1 MRTTTSQWFEVA
13 FRYDK
18 TQEDGTVKAVTEQFV
33 VDALSFSEAETAIA
47 EEMSPYVSGVCSVK
61 AMRRAAFTEVL
72 FSDKMEDDKW
82 YKVKLLFNTIDEK
95 TEKEKKQ
102 YVVHLVQAAD
112 IDHAKRAVTELYDK
126 AASEYTVV
134 TVTET
139 KIMDVF
145 EHN

>member
-18 TQEDGTVKAVTEQFV
+18 TQEDGTVKAVTELFV
-33 VDALSFSEAETAIA
+33 VDALSFSEAEAEIT
-47 EEMSPYVSGVCSVK
+47 EEMSRYVSGECSVK
-61 AMRRAAFTEVL
+61 AMKRANFTEVL
-72 FSDKMEDDKW
+72 FSDKKEDDKW
-82 YKVKLLFNTIDEK
+82 YKVKLQFITIDEK
-95 TEKEKKQ
+95 TEKKKKQ
-102 YVVHLVQAAD
+102 YVVHLVQAAG
-112 IDHAKRAVTELYDK
+112 IDHAKRAVTDLYDK
-126 AASEYTVV
+126 AMSDYTVV